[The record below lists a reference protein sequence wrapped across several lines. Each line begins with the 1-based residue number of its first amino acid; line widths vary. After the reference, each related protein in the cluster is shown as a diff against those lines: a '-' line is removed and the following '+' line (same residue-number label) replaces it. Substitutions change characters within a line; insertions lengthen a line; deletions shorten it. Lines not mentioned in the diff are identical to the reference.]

1 MKNPIIISALI
12 CEDIRQE
19 ASGKFS
25 LAGVLSSALDIAA
38 LPGNAMLGLY
48 AEVRF
53 PELGPVESQFR
64 IVDSSD
70 NELIKGTLK
79 LNVPNF
85 DAAPMVLGPFQPQ
98 DRQGRPYPVA
108 VESRRRGLD
117 DRQVA
122 HHPPQSPPPS
132 RRSGQSRLK
141 VRENSAI
148 RPSARYA
155 FLRDC
160 PG

>member
-1 MKNPIIISALI
+1 MKNPTIVSAVI

-25 LAGVLSSALDIAA
+25 LAGVLGSVIDIAA
-38 LPGNAMLGLY
+38 LPGNAAIGLY

-79 LNVPNF
+79 LNVPNL
-85 DAAPMVLGPFQPQ
+85 DAAPMVLGPFHLRIVRDGPIRLQWKADDADWMTVKSLMIRHNP
-98 DRQGRPYPVA
+98 RRPPA
-108 VESRRRGLD
+108 
-117 DRQVA
+117 QA
-122 HHPPQSPPPS
+122 NP
-132 RRSGQSRLK
+132 
-141 VRENSAI
+141 A
-148 RPSARYA
+148 
-155 FLRDC
+155 
-160 PG
+160 